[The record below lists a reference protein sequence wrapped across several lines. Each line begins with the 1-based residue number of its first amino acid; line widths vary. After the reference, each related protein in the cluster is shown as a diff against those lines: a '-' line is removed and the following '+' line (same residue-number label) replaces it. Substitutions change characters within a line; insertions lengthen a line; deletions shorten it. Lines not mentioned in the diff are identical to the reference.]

1 MARQQMQMDAS
12 ARIGHVALDP
22 FGGVAC
28 VVVHCQVQLSVATLD
43 PSQLIE
49 QLHKQ
54 LVVLAL
60 SAHPVQA
67 ARMEV
72 ERPTDPRLAVCP
84 WSRKGLV
91 FAFAHPAEAHLGVGL
106 KSRLVLEKR
115 ARFLEHRKH
124 IPKSLLRFFSC

>member
-54 LVVLAL
+54 LIVLAL
-60 SAHPVQA
+60 SSNPVKST
-67 ARMEV
+67 RSEI
-72 ERPTDPRLAVCP
+72 ERPGDPHFVVGAWRFQR
-84 WSRKGLV
+84 SLV
-91 FAFAHPAEAHLGVGL
+91 PSAHPAQTDFGIRFEPA
-106 KSRLVLEKR
+106 LVLEKR